1 MVKKG
6 TMYPKTIFYF
16 VLVLQDILKEK
27 YRFHLLQLQV
37 LKTFKIL
44 YSVYLLIFPYFI
56 LLRRKN
62 QNCKLVDQNHFYKM
76 ELKI

>member
-16 VLVLQDILKEK
+16 VLVLQNILKEK

-56 LLRRKN
+56 LLRCKK
-62 QNCKLVDQNHFYKM
+62 QNRKLVGQNHFYKM

>member
-16 VLVLQDILKEK
+16 VLVLQDILKER

-56 LLRRKN
+56 LLRRKM
-62 QNCKLVDQNHFYKM
+62 QNC
-76 ELKI
+76 

>member
-44 YSVYLLIFPYFI
+44 FSVYLLIFPYFT
-56 LLRRKN
+56 LLRRKM

-76 ELKI
+76 ELKF